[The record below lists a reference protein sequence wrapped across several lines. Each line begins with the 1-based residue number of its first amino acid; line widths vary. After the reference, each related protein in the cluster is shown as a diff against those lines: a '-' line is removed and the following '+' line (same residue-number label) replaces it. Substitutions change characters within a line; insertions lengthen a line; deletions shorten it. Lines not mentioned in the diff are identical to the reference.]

1 MLSRPTRW
9 GSVASTHFELRTVA
23 PELAARYR
31 AAGWWAD
38 TTVGAVAESGLAALH
53 DEDFVVHSQV
63 RPWRGTFGEVDA
75 RGRALA
81 GWLAARGVGVGDVVV
96 LQLPNW
102 MEAGVAFFAATYLGA
117 AVVPVVHFYGP
128 KEVGYILR
136 ATEPAVV
143 VTPDRFGHTDHL
155 AMYDDLLTA
164 HPDTLWLV
172 AADASTELPR
182 RAVAL
187 DTTFDHAPVAHATAV
202 DPDSPALIGFT
213 SGTTRDP
220 KGVVHSHNTI
230 LCETRQLAEMNSL
243 PGPPGLTGAPVGHFI
258 GMLGAFLMPLLRR
271 EPVHL
276 IDVWNPG
283 EVLRI
288 MREEQVGVL
297 GGATF
302 FLTSLLDHPDFSDEH
317 RALMPYAGLGGAPI
331 PASVAERL
339 DALGITMFRSYGS
352 TEHPSITGSPPTAP
366 REKRLSTDGCAM
378 PGVELRLDD
387 DGQIVSRGPDLF
399 LGYTDPELT
408 ATVFDDD
415 GWYHTGDVGVLDDD
429 GYLAITDRIS
439 DVIIRGGENLSAQ
452 EIEEQLLKV
461 PGLAEVAVVAAPDER
476 LGEHAAAIVRVLDGT
491 EAPTLDDV
499 RVHLE
504 SVGLA
509 RQKWPE
515 ELHVVTELPRTAS
528 GKVQKFRLRQALRE
542 GTIT

>member
-1 MLSRPTRW
+1 MRFADWTPRP
-9 GSVASTHFELRTVA
+9 VPADLE
-23 PELAARYR
+23 ARYV
-31 AAGWWAD
+31 AEGFWTDD
-38 TTVGAVAESGLAALH
+38 TLGAVAADGLARLA
-53 DEDFVVHSQV
+53 DTGFFVHSDV
-63 RPWRGTFGEVDA
+63 RPWQGTFGDVDRMA
-75 RGRALA
+75 RSLA
-81 GWLAARGVGVGDVVV
+81 GWLVAEGIGPGDVVM

-102 MEAGVAFFAATYLGA
+102 VEAAASFFAAAYVGA
-117 AVVPVVHFYGP
+117 VVVPVVHFYGP

-143 VTPDRFGHTDHL
+143 ITPDRFGHTDHL
-155 AMYDDLLTA
+155 AMYEELLTA

-172 AADASTELPR
+172 ASDGSTDLPA

-187 DTTFDHAPVAHATAV
+187 ASTADHAPLAHAIAV
-202 DPDSPALIGFT
+202 DADAPALIGFT

-258 GMLGAFLMPLLRR
+258 GMIGAFLMPLLRH

-283 EVLRI
+283 EVLRV

-297 GGATF
+297 GGATY
-302 FLTSLLDHPDFSDEH
+302 FLTSLLDHPDFSAEH

-331 PASVAERL
+331 PAAVAERL
-339 DALGITMFRSYGS
+339 EGLGITMFRSYGS
-352 TEHPSITGSPPTAP
+352 TEHPSITGSGPTAP
-366 REKRLSTDGCAM
+366 RDKRLYTDGCAM

-387 DGQIVSRGPDLF
+387 DAQILSRGPDLF

-408 ATVFDDD
+408 AAVFDDD
-415 GWYHTGDVGVLDDD
+415 GWYHTGDVGTLDTD

-452 EIEEQLLKV
+452 EIEEQLLTI

-476 LGEHAAAIVRVLDGT
+476 LGEHAAAVVRVLDGT
-491 EAPTLDDV
+491 EPPTLDAV
-499 RVHLE
+499 RDHLE
-504 SVGLA
+504 HVGLA

-515 ELHVVTELPRTAS
+515 ELHVVDELPRTAS

-542 GTIT
+542 GTLT